1 MQKTFIKLKGKW
13 QSGIDNLAEA
23 EEMSRTMKNRI
34 TSIVKE
40 HQTNPAD
47 PHLPKV
53 PKEFLKPK
61 LVETQKG
68 KRTFVASNDAHAK
81 NSNNGYKRGEGGA
94 FYCH

>member
-40 HQTNPAD
+40 H
-47 PHLPKV
+47 
-53 PKEFLKPK
+53 
-61 LVETQKG
+61 
-68 KRTFVASNDAHAK
+68 
-81 NSNNGYKRGEGGA
+81 
-94 FYCH
+94 